1 MPRWMGMSGGL
12 RIRRRDPRLRFL
24 DACLN
29 ELEEAHERNEVTVSD
44 RLASRIGSHIPD
56 ITAGMPIADA
66 IELVFRE
73 QEQCLGPEAATAR
86 KNVPANPQRDTL
98 TDGDVLE
105 GEIVENVAML
115 DAGDARALTDRIKAA
130 TQQVCMLLLE
140 AHERRAWSV
149 LGYRTWEQYVRQE
162 FGLSRSRSY
171 ELLNQ
176 GSVIRAIAAAAGG
189 SGIPDISA
197 YAAGQIKPYLPEIVE
212 TVRAQIA
219 GAASEDAVQII
230 ADIIRERRARIAAQ
244 RRALELSDGSELSDV
259 QDDDGSWAASAER
272 TAELTRL
279 YEAVDQ
285 LANMPPVDDAIARLS
300 EDAALRLAGL
310 DAALQWLTGFANEL
324 EAQHAPWANAA
335 DALATT

>member
-1 MPRWMGMSGGL
+1 MGMSGGL

-44 RLASRIGSHIPD
+44 GLVSRIGAHMPD
-56 ITAGMPIADA
+56 LTAGMPIADA

-73 QEQCLGPEAATAR
+73 QEQWVGADAAAAR

-98 TDGDVLE
+98 RGDADVLE

-219 GAASEDAVQII
+219 GATSEDAVQII

-244 RRALELSDGSELSDV
+244 RRALELTDGSELADV
-259 QDDDGSWAASAER
+259 QDDEGSWAASDAR

-310 DAALQWLTGFANEL
+310 DAALQWLTGFAHEL
-324 EAQHAPWANAA
+324 EAQHAPWHNAA